1 MATSISNSNDIN
13 ENIIEMPNEDQS
25 NEISRDL

>member
-13 ENIIEMPNEDQS
+13 ENIIEMPNEDKS

>member
-13 ENIIEMPNEDQS
+13 ENIIEMPNEDKS
-25 NEISRDL
+25 NELSRDL